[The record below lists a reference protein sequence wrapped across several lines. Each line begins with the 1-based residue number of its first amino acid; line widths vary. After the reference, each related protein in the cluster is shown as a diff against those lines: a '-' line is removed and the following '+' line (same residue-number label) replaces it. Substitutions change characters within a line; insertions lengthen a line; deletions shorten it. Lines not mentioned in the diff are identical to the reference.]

1 MHRTTHPF
9 LIHHL
14 QQEAGS
20 QPSWKQLRGRGER
33 GIPLIGRESV
43 VHSDGESGWG
53 EGVVDIPVLTA
64 PSLVLRANNMNSLS
78 AQAGSHKW

>member
-20 QPSWKQLRGRGER
+20 QPSWKQLRGRGRR
-33 GIPLIGRESV
+33 GTPLAGREPV
-43 VHSDGESGWG
+43 VHSDGQSGWG
-53 EGVVDIPVLTA
+53 EGEADIPVLTA
-64 PSLVLRANNMNSLS
+64 PDLVFGAHSTNPLS
-78 AQAGSHKW
+78 AQAGSHEW